1 MIHHMDISN
10 IHISPVHSLGADFSG
25 ISPGGD
31 VISFNNYYMERNGR
45 PWFAISGEFHYS
57 RMDDRRWEDEIIKMR
72 MGGVNIIST
81 YLFWNH
87 IEEEE
92 GIFDFSGQRNLRKFV
107 QLCAKHG
114 MDVILRI
121 GPFAH
126 GEVRNGGLPD
136 WLYGKPFEV
145 RSLSEGGVIEVSL
158 VS

>member
-10 IHISPVHSLGADFSG
+10 IHISSIHSLRADFSG

-31 VISFNNYYMERNGR
+31 VISFNNYYTERNGR
-45 PWFAISGEFHYS
+45 PWFAVSGEFHYS

-92 GIFDFSGQRNLRKFV
+92 GIFDFSGQRNLRKLVRFLSAV
-107 QLCAKHG
+107 SRSKISNSSSTRPSRLA
-114 MDVILRI
+114 LRKT
-121 GPFAH
+121 
-126 GEVRNGGLPD
+126 L
-136 WLYGKPFEV
+136 
-145 RSLSEGGVIEVSL
+145 
-158 VS
+158 